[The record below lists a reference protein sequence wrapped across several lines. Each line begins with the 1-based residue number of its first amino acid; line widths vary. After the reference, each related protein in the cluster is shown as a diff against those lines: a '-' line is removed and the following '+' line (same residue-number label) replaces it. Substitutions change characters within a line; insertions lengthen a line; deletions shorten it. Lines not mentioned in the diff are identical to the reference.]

1 MASSNFSQ
9 KETEGDYFY
18 EESEATDFLIP
29 PIERGR
35 VNLFF
40 VLVFLISLFFL
51 GKVFYLQ
58 FPKGSYYKEV
68 AEGNRLRIE
77 KIRANRGLIYDA
89 NGKSLVKNRTEF
101 YSVKMPEEKIIDKR
115 IPYEEALKMMTSG
128 SKEVKVRI
136 EPKREY
142 LGGEAFSHLLG
153 FCGKISKEELSSNLG
168 KENYDLTDSIGK
180 DGLELYYEKIL
191 KGEDGKQKIE
201 VDPKG
206 NEKKILNEEPAYDG
220 KDITLSL
227 DSDLQ
232 KKAEEAFRR
241 YAGKNAKGAVV
252 IMDPRNGQVLS
263 LLSFPTY
270 DNNSLNNEQFWQKLS
285 TDKNSPLINRAI
297 AGLYPSGSIIKPV
310 IALGAL
316 EEGLIDNETT
326 VLSTGGIKIGK
337 WFFPD
342 WKPSG
347 HGRVNLVDAL
357 SWSINT
363 FFYYIGGGYEGFEG
377 LGPEKI
383 NFYLKS
389 VGLGEKTGI
398 DLPNEKAGFVPSKE
412 WKEKTRNEPWYIGDT
427 YNLSIGQGDLLVT
440 PLQVANYTAAIA
452 NGGTLFE
459 PSILK
464 DSSKI
469 IKEKIFKK
477 ENIDLVKLGLRA
489 VVTRGSAQSLSSL
502 GISVAGKTGTAQV
515 EGASPHAWF
524 TGFAPYP
531 NPQIVITVLI
541 ENGGKGSNLAVKITK
556 EILQY
561 YFNLL

>member
-1 MASSNFSQ
+1 
-9 KETEGDYFY
+9 
-18 EESEATDFLIP
+18 
-29 PIERGR
+29 
-35 VNLFF
+35 
-40 VLVFLISLFFL
+40 
-51 GKVFYLQ
+51 
-58 FPKGSYYKEV
+58 
-68 AEGNRLRIE
+68 
-77 KIRANRGLIYDA
+77 
-89 NGKSLVKNRTEF
+89 
-101 YSVKMPEEKIIDKR
+101 
-115 IPYEEALKMMTSG
+115 
-128 SKEVKVRI
+128 
-136 EPKREY
+136 
-142 LGGEAFSHLLG
+142 
-153 FCGKISKEELSSNLG
+153 
-168 KENYDLTDSIGK
+168 
-180 DGLELYYEKIL
+180 
-191 KGEDGKQKIE
+191 
-201 VDPKG
+201 
-206 NEKKILNEEPAYDG
+206 
-220 KDITLSL
+220 
-227 DSDLQ
+227 
-232 KKAEEAFRR
+232 
-241 YAGKNAKGAVV
+241 
-252 IMDPRNGQVLS
+252 

-270 DNNSLNNEQFWQKLS
+270 DNNSLNDEQFWQKLS

-357 SWSINT
+357 SWSVNT